1 MNLRVCFASL
11 ALATSIGL
19 SATAAA
25 QTPAARP
32 ATAAPSAAAR
42 PAGPSISIS
51 PEATEAVRVVDS
63 FSSAM
68 TANNLAGAGTFL
80 DPGAV
85 IVANG
90 VAHGSRDEYLN
101 TTGKAR
107 AAFLGKAQ
115 AQLVRRQ
122 ARGGPNFVWVVSS
135 STYKASEAGK
145 PPASMLSTETMLLRK
160 GPQGWKIIHI
170 HWSSRGIPT
179 R

>member
-11 ALATSIGL
+11 ALVASIGL

-32 ATAAPSAAAR
+32 ATAPSAAAR

-68 TANNLAGAGTFL
+68 TANNLASAGTFL
-80 DPGAV
+80 DPGVV

-107 AAFLGKAQ
+107 AVFLGKAQ
-115 AQLVRRQ
+115 AQLLRRQ

-135 STYKASEAGK
+135 STYKATEASK
-145 PPASMLSTETMLLRK
+145 VSTMLNTETMLLRK

-170 HWSSRGIPT
+170 HWSSRGIPN